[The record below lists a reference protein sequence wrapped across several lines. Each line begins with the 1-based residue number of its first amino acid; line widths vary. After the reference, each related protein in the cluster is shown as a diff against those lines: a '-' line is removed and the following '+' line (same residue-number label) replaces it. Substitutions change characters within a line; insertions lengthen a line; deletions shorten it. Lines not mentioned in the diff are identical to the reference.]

1 MSIIHSKLLAAL
13 ELLKSEWNSRHCS
26 QLETF
31 FSSSQRH
38 CIVLIGRRWSVS
50 ERNEVLDQYLEL
62 HVFILIGGIDHHYC
76 CAAAIPSIVHHLESD
91 VALHNPRRK
100 R

>member
-38 CIVLIGRRWSVS
+38 CIVLIGGGWSVS
-50 ERNEVLDQYLEL
+50 GETR
-62 HVFILIGGIDHHYC
+62 FLIYTLNYI
-76 CAAAIPSIVHHLESD
+76 S
-91 VALHNPRRK
+91 
-100 R
+100 